1 MSSVLTV
8 KNLDYSYPGTGAAA
22 LKDCSLILEKGQIM
36 ALLRAN
42 GAGKSTLLSAAMG
55 WIKPSG
61 GEISLKDARLSDY
74 SSRRL
79 GQIVSLVPQEE
90 PLPFNF
96 TLLDYVLLGRTPHL
110 KPLELP
116 GTAEENRAREVLER
130 VGMSSLSDRGIKTL
144 SGGEKQLVT
153 LARSLCQDPEILLLD
168 EPTSSLDLKHKGEI
182 IDLLKS
188 LITEGVTI
196 LFTSHDPQ
204 FTASLATH
212 ISLMKEGT
220 IIDSGQARDMLEE
233 EKLST
238 VYGRKVRVRWMAG
251 TPLVLY

>member
-1 MSSVLTV
+1 MNSVLTL
-8 KNLDYSYPGTGAAA
+8 KNLSFSYPGTGNIA
-22 LKDCSLILEKGQIM
+22 LKDCSLTLERGQIM
-36 ALLRAN
+36 ALLGAN

-55 WIKPSG
+55 WVKPDS
-61 GEISLKDARLSDY
+61 GEIVLKDTPLGDF

-79 GQIVSLVPQEE
+79 GQILSLVPQEE

-110 KPLELP
+110 RPLELP
-116 GTAEENRAREVLER
+116 GIAEEHRALTTLER
-130 VGMSSLSDRGIKTL
+130 VGMAALKSRGIKTL

-182 IDLLKS
+182 IDVIKALAS
-188 LITEGVTI
+188 EGMTI

-204 FTASLATH
+204 FTAALATH
-212 ISLMKEGT
+212 ISLMKDGA
-220 IIDSGQARDMLEE
+220 IMDSGPSREMLRED
-233 EKLST
+233 KLSE
-238 VYGRKVRVRWMAG
+238 VYGRKVRVQWLDG

>member
-1 MSSVLTV
+1 MSPVLTV
-8 KNLDYSYPGTGAAA
+8 NNLSFSYPGTGRTA
-22 LKDCSLILEKGQIM
+22 LSGCSLNVDGGRIQ
-36 ALLRAN
+36 ALLGAN

-55 WIKPSG
+55 WVKPDTG
-61 GEISLKDARLSDY
+61 KILLNGIDLGEY

-79 GQIVSLVPQEE
+79 GQVLSLVPQEE

-96 TLLDYVLLGRTPHL
+96 SLLDYVLLGRTPHL
-110 KPLELP
+110 RPLELP
-116 GTAEENRAREVLER
+116 GPAEEHRAMEALER
-130 VGMSSLSDRGIKTL
+130 VGMASLHTRGIKTL

-153 LARSLCQDPEILLLD
+153 LARSLCQAPEILLLD

-188 LITEGVTI
+188 LAKEGMTV

-204 FTASLATH
+204 FTAALATH
-212 ISLMKEGT
+212 ISLMKEGAV
-220 IIDSGQARDMLEE
+220 IESGPAPDMLEE
-233 EKLST
+233 KKLSD
-238 VYGRKVRVRWMAG
+238 VYGRKVRVRWMDG

>member
-8 KNLDYSYPGTGAAA
+8 KNLSFSYIGTEKKA
-22 LKDCSLILEKGQIM
+22 LNACSLTLERGQIM
-36 ALLRAN
+36 ALLGAN

-55 WIKPSG
+55 WIRP
-61 GEISLKDARLSDY
+61 GEGVICLNEAPLGDY

-79 GQIVSLVPQEE
+79 GQVVSLVPQEE

-110 KPLELP
+110 RPLELP
-116 GTAEENRAREVLER
+116 GTADENRAREALER
-130 VGMSSLSDRGIKTL
+130 VGMAALGARGIKTL

-182 IDLLKS
+182 IDLLKV
-188 LITEGVTI
+188 LAAEGMSI

-204 FTASLATH
+204 FTAALATH
-212 ISLMKEGT
+212 ISLMKEGS
-220 IIDSGQARDMLEE
+220 IIDAGPARDMLEE
-233 EKLST
+233 DKLSR
-238 VYGRKVRVRWMAG
+238 VYGRKVRVRWIDG

>member
-1 MSSVLTV
+1 MSPVLTV
-8 KNLDYSYPGTGAAA
+8 KNLNYSYPGTRDTA

-36 ALLRAN
+36 ALLGAN

-55 WIKPSG
+55 WVKPSE
-61 GEISLKDARLSDY
+61 GEIFLKDILLRDY

-116 GTAEENRAREVLER
+116 GAAEEHRANEVLER
-130 VGMSSLSDRGIKTL
+130 VGMASLSDRGIKTL

-182 IDLLKS
+182 IDLIKS
-188 LITEGVTI
+188 LSNEGVTI

-204 FTASLATH
+204 FTAALATH

-220 IIDSGQARDMLEE
+220 IIASGPAREMLEE
-233 EKLST
+233 EKLSL
-238 VYGRKVRVRWMAG
+238 VYGRKVRVRWIDG